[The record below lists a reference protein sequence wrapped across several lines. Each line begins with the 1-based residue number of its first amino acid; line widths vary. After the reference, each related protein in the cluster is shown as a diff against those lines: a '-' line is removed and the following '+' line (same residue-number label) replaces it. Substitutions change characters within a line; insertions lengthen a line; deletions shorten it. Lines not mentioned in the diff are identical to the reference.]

1 MSDVSSELGAAG
13 RKRTVHDLASRLHH
27 KASAERLSLS
37 VHLSIGRLLCKLR
50 DAVVAGEKLAR
61 QDAVKVLCAGI
72 SFYRRHT
79 LGDAQEEDEDASE
92 TLALLKQSATLI
104 FVLLAACEARD
115 NAAADVENARAVVEA
130 ANDATL
136 AHVLVVP
143 SRKRAAAGDD
153 EARAPA
159 SGEAEGGGGPTWE
172 QVAARVAP
180 GELALNVLKLAA
192 RALSRPTAAARLD
205 ALASTFFRAS
215 AASMASR
222 ILLKEGGT
230 DFVAL
235 AVQKSD
241 IPRAKRLL
249 AIAQA
254 GESEAGQSCL
264 RDILLSFLLPPKI
277 IGVRRNLLLSRA
289 ASTAAGVDY
298 AEAVNTAHSVAM
310 AGTEWIWKHGT
321 SELERACALLAGV
334 AVLITRGGED
344 PMRKQDAFMGRMSFP
359 WLETTAPPD
368 GVKRLALLPEKQ
380 RWILYKMSSK
390 TGKPVLICS
399 LRGFEGLCD
408 CLLEFM

>member
-13 RKRTVHDLASRLHH
+13 RKRTVHELASRLNR
-27 KASAERLSLS
+27 KASTERLSLS
-37 VHLSIGRLLCKLR
+37 AHLSIGRLLCKLR
-50 DAVVAGEKLAR
+50 DAIVAGETLSK

-79 LGDAQEEDEDASE
+79 LGDAQEEDEDSTE
-92 TLALLKQSATLI
+92 TTALLKRSATLI
-104 FVLLAACEARD
+104 FVLLASVEALT
-115 NAAADVENARAVVEA
+115 NGLVNLESARAVVDHAQE
-130 ANDATL
+130 ATL
-136 AHVLVVP
+136 AHVLGKP
-143 SRKRAAAGDD
+143 RR
-153 EARAPA
+153 
-159 SGEAEGGGGPTWE
+159 GEGEEGEGEEEESGPTWTE
-172 QVAARVAP
+172 TMAQVSP
-180 GELALNVLKLAA
+180 GELTLNVLKLAA
-192 RALSRPTAAARLD
+192 RGLSRPSRTPDLD
-205 ALASTFFRAS
+205 TLADSFFRAS
-215 AASMASR
+215 AACMASR
-222 ILLKEGGT
+222 LLLKEGAT
-230 DFVAL
+230 DFVSLSA
-235 AVQKSD
+235 QKSD
-241 IPRAKRLL
+241 IPRDKRLL
-249 AIAQA
+249 AMAQA

-264 RDILLSFLLPPKI
+264 RDILLSFLLPARI
-277 IGVRRNLLLSRA
+277 LGVRRNLLLSRA

-344 PMRKQDAFMGRMSFP
+344 PMRKQDAFMGRMTFP

-380 RWILYKMSSK
+380 RWILYKISPK

-408 CLLEFM
+408 CLLQFL